1 MEPSLQAALESEL
14 ATLLDAAEHERAAI
28 RLVEGYG
35 PEVLGFLVHL
45 LGSESDADEVFA
57 QWSEDLWAG
66 LPGFARACSART
78 WLYVLAR
85 HAAARFRRSPWNRAA
100 RRTSDSKL
108 DAICHET
115 RRRTLAWLRTEVK
128 DKWRALRESLDDDD
142 RALLV
147 LRVDRALPWRD
158 VARVTLELDAPTDV
172 ELAREEERLHKRFAV
187 LKRELRQRALAAG
200 IVSDG
205 EA

>member
-1 MEPSLQAALESEL
+1 M
-14 ATLLDAAEHERAAI
+14 
-28 RLVEGYG
+28 
-35 PEVLGFLVHL
+35 HL
-45 LGSESDADEVFA
+45 LGGESDADEVFA

-66 LPGFARACSART
+66 LPRFTRACSART

-100 RRTSDSKL
+100 RRTTESKL
-108 DAICHET
+108 DAICDET
-115 RRRTLAWLRTEVK
+115 RRRTLPWLRTEIK
-128 DKWRALRESLDDDD
+128 DKWRALRESLEDDD

-158 VARVTLELDAPTDV
+158 VARVTLERVNPTAA
-172 ELAREEERLHKRFAV
+172 ELAREEERLHKRFAT
-187 LKRELRQRALAAG
+187 LKRELRQRAVAAG